1 MQTQIRS
8 LERQLACQLAQV
20 KLEPLVEDFVDR
32 WMDANELGQPRP
44 DMLELVQAAAEQE
57 IPLLTINV
65 LDQYLR
71 RCERKNEIPDET
83 RLIEAIVHGFA
94 QVRGDDDCKTCKCP
108 ARKLLG
114 GYSDYM
120 RDFR

>member
-1 MQTQIRS
+1 MQLRS
-8 LERQLACQLAQV
+8 LERKLACQLAQV
-20 KLEPLVEDFVDR
+20 KLQPLAEDFVDR
-32 WMDANELGQPRP
+32 WMDANDLGQPHP
-44 DMLELVQAAAEQE
+44 DMLDLVEAAAEQE

-65 LDQYLR
+65 LDQYFR
-71 RCERKNEIPDET
+71 RCERKQEIPDET

-94 QVRGDDDCKTCKCP
+94 QVRGAYDCKTCKCP

-120 RDFR
+120 LDFL